1 MKYLKFFI
9 ILLFISSCAASNFS
23 DPTRPDIRKQAK
35 RIQQDNLRQYGD
47 Q

>member
-1 MKYLKFFI
+1 MKLLKLL
-9 ILLFISSCAASNFS
+9 ILTLFISSCAASNYG
-23 DPTRPDIRKQAK
+23 DPTRPDIRRQAK